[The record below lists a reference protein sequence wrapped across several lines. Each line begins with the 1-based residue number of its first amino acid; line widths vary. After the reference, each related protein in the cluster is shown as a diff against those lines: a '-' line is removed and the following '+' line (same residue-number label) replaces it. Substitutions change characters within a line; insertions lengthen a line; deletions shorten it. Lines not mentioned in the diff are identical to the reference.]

1 MRSLYDGPRS
11 LTRFSRI
18 VLLGWMICG
27 AMFLDSA
34 FTGFDPSPTL
44 AKEKLIE
51 IVVGSLLFIGGS
63 INIASAFGWKKE
75 STTWR
80 LELIGWP
87 MLAGAWG
94 LYSTFVIVRGPWE
107 FLLVIG
113 LSSCFAS
120 VYRFIEVCFSSRRTR
135 RNIDL
140 YGSQFLGD

>member
-1 MRSLYDGPRS
+1 MRRLYDGTRR
-11 LTRFSRI
+11 LTCFSRI
-18 VLLGWMICG
+18 VLAGWLICG
-27 AMFLDSA
+27 VMFLISF
-34 FTGFDPSPTL
+34 FTAFDPSPPL

-51 IVVGSLLFIGGS
+51 FVIGTLLSIGSA
-63 INIASAFGWKKE
+63 INIASALGWKKE

-94 LYSTFVIVRGPWE
+94 IYAAFVIVCGPWE

-120 VYRFIEVCFSSRRTR
+120 IYRFIEVFFSSRRTR
-135 RNIDL
+135 RNVDL
-140 YGSQFLGD
+140 YRSQFLGD

>member
-1 MRSLYDGPRS
+1 MRRLYDGTRR
-11 LTRFSRI
+11 LTCFSQI
-18 VLLGWMICG
+18 VLAGWLICG
-27 AMFLDSA
+27 VLFLVSA

-51 IVVGSLLFIGGS
+51 IVVGSLLFIGS
-63 INIASAFGWKKE
+63 TINIASAFGWKKE

-94 LYSTFVIVRGPWE
+94 LYSAYVILCGPWE
-107 FLLVIG
+107 FLTVIG

-120 VYRFIEVCFSSRRTR
+120 IYRFIEVFYSSRQTR
-135 RNIDL
+135 RNVDL
-140 YGSQFLGD
+140 YRSQFLGD

>member
-1 MRSLYDGPRS
+1 MNSLYNGPRNLS
-11 LTRFSRI
+11 RFSRI

-27 AMFLDSA
+27 AMFLVSA

-51 IVVGSLLFIGGS
+51 IVVGSLLFIGSS

-80 LELIGWP
+80 LEMIGWP

-94 LYSTFVIVRGPWE
+94 LYATFVTLRWSWE

-120 VYRFIEVCFSSRRTR
+120 IYRFCEVFFSSRQTR
-135 RNIDL
+135 HNVDL
-140 YGSQFLGD
+140 YKSQFLGD

>member
-1 MRSLYDGPRS
+1 MRSLYDGTRR

-27 AMFLDSA
+27 AMFLVSA
-34 FTGFDPSPTL
+34 FMGFDPSPTL

-51 IVVGSLLFIGGS
+51 IVVGSLLFIGSS

-80 LELIGWP
+80 LEMIGWP

-94 LYSTFVIVRGPWE
+94 LYSAFVIVSGPWE

-120 VYRFIEVCFSSRRTR
+120 IYRFIEVFCISRRTR
-135 RNIDL
+135 RNVDL
-140 YGSQFLGD
+140 YRSQFLGD

>member
-1 MRSLYDGPRS
+1 MSRLYDGTRR

-18 VLLGWMICG
+18 VLAGWLICG
-27 AMFLDSA
+27 VMFLISF
-34 FTGFDPSPTL
+34 FTAFDPSPTL

-51 IVVGSLLFIGGS
+51 IVVGSLLFIGSS

-94 LYSTFVIVRGPWE
+94 LYSAFVIVRWPWE

-120 VYRFIEVCFSSRRTR
+120 IYRFIEVCFSSRRTR
-135 RNIDL
+135 RNVDL
-140 YGSQFLGD
+140 YRSLFLED

>member
-1 MRSLYDGPRS
+1 MSRLYDGTRR

-27 AMFLDSA
+27 AMFLVSA

-51 IVVGSLLFIGGS
+51 IVVGSLLFIGSS

-80 LELIGWP
+80 LEMIGWP

-94 LYSTFVIVRGPWE
+94 LHAAFVILHGPWE

-113 LSSCFAS
+113 LSSGFAS
-120 VYRFIEVCFSSRRTR
+120 IYRFIEVFLSSRRTR
-135 RNIDL
+135 HNVDL
-140 YGSQFLGD
+140 YRSQFLGE

>member
-1 MRSLYDGPRS
+1 MSSLDDVPKK

-18 VLLGWMICG
+18 LLLGWLICG
-27 AMFLDSA
+27 VL
-34 FTGFDPSPTL
+34 FTLSFFTSFDPSPAL

-51 IVVGSLLFIGGS
+51 IVVGGLLFLGSS

-94 LYSTFVIVRGPWE
+94 LYAAFVIVNGPWE
-107 FLLVIG
+107 FLTVIG

-120 VYRFIEVCFSSRRTR
+120 IYRFIEVCFSSRRTR
-135 RNIDL
+135 RNVDL
-140 YGSQFLGD
+140 YRSQFLGD

>member
-1 MRSLYDGPRS
+1 MSSLYNGPRS

-18 VLLGWMICG
+18 VLLGWLICG
-27 AMFLDSA
+27 AMFLVSA

-51 IVVGSLLFIGGS
+51 IVVGGLLFIGSS

-80 LELIGWP
+80 LEMIGWP

-94 LYSTFVIVRGPWE
+94 LYAAFVILRGPWE

-120 VYRFIEVCFSSRRTR
+120 IYRFCEVFFSSRQTR
-135 RNIDL
+135 HNVDR
-140 YGSQFLGD
+140 YRSQFPGD

>member
-1 MRSLYDGPRS
+1 MNSLYNGPRS
-11 LTRFSRI
+11 LSRFSRI

-27 AMFLDSA
+27 AMFLVSA
-34 FTGFDPSPTL
+34 FTGFDPSPSL
-44 AKEKLIE
+44 SKERLIE
-51 IVVGSLLFIGGS
+51 IVVGSLLFIGSS

-94 LYSTFVIVRGPWE
+94 LYAAFVIVGGPWE

-120 VYRFIEVCFSSRRTR
+120 IYRFIEVCFSSRRTR
-135 RNIDL
+135 RNVDL
-140 YGSQFLGD
+140 YRSQFLGD

>member
-1 MRSLYDGPRS
+1 MSRLYDGMRR

-27 AMFLDSA
+27 VMLLISA
-34 FTGFDPSPTL
+34 FTGFDPSPSL
-44 AKEKLIE
+44 AKEQLIE
-51 IVVGSLLFIGGS
+51 IVAGGLLFLGSS
-63 INIASAFGWKKE
+63 INIASAFEWKKE

-94 LYSTFVIVRGPWE
+94 IYSAYVIVHGPWE

-113 LSSCFAS
+113 LSSGFAS
-120 VYRFIEVCFSSRRTR
+120 VYRFIEVFFSSRRTR
-135 RNIDL
+135 HNVDL
-140 YGSQFLGD
+140 YRSQLLGD

>member
-1 MRSLYDGPRS
+1 MNSLYNGPRS
-11 LTRFSRI
+11 LSRFSRI
-18 VLLGWMICG
+18 VLLGWLICG
-27 AMFLDSA
+27 AMFISSS
-34 FTGFDPSPTL
+34 FTNFDPSPTL

-51 IVVGSLLFIGGS
+51 IVIGSLLFIGSS

-94 LYSTFVIVRGPWE
+94 LYSAFVIVRWPWE

-120 VYRFIEVCFSSRRTR
+120 IYRFIEVVFSSRRTR
-135 RNIDL
+135 RNVDL
-140 YGSQFLGD
+140 YRSQFPGD

>member
-1 MRSLYDGPRS
+1 MNSLYNGPRR

-27 AMFLDSA
+27 ALFLVSA
-34 FTGFDPSPTL
+34 FTGLDPSPTL

-51 IVVGSLLFIGGS
+51 IVVGSLLFIGSS
-63 INIASAFGWKKE
+63 INIASAFRWKKE
-75 STTWR
+75 STSWR

-94 LYSTFVIVRGPWE
+94 LYSAFVIVRWPWE

-120 VYRFIEVCFSSRRTR
+120 IYRFIEVCFSSRRTR
-135 RNIDL
+135 RNVDL
-140 YGSQFLGD
+140 YRSLFLED

>member
-1 MRSLYDGPRS
+1 MNSLYNGPRR

-27 AMFLDSA
+27 AMFLVSA

-51 IVVGSLLFIGGS
+51 IVVGSLLFIGSS
-63 INIASAFGWKKE
+63 INIASAFRWKKE

-80 LELIGWP
+80 LEMIGWP

-94 LYSTFVIVRGPWE
+94 LYSAFVIVRWPWE

-120 VYRFIEVCFSSRRTR
+120 IYRFIEVCFSSRRTR
-135 RNIDL
+135 RNVDL
-140 YGSQFLGD
+140 YRSQFLGD

>member
-1 MRSLYDGPRS
+1 MSRLYDGTRR

-27 AMFLDSA
+27 AMFLVSA

-51 IVVGSLLFIGGS
+51 IVVGSLLFIGSS

-80 LELIGWP
+80 LEMIGWP

-94 LYSTFVIVRGPWE
+94 LYSAFVIVRWPWE
-107 FLLVIG
+107 FMLVIG
-113 LSSCFAS
+113 LSSGFAS
-120 VYRFIEVCFSSRRTR
+120 VYRFIEVFFSSRRTR
-135 RNIDL
+135 RNVDL
-140 YGSQFLGD
+140 YRSQFLGD

>member
-1 MRSLYDGPRS
+1 MSRLYDGTRR

-27 AMFLDSA
+27 AMFLVSA

-51 IVVGSLLFIGGS
+51 IVVGSLLFLGSS

-80 LELIGWP
+80 LEMIGWP

-94 LYSTFVIVRGPWE
+94 LYSAFVIVRWPWE

-113 LSSCFAS
+113 LSSGFAS
-120 VYRFIEVCFSSRRTR
+120 VYRFIEVFFSSRRTR
-135 RNIDL
+135 RNVDL
-140 YGSQFLGD
+140 YRSQFLGD

>member
-1 MRSLYDGPRS
+1 MSSFDDAPKR

-18 VLLGWMICG
+18 LLLGWLICG
-27 AMFLDSA
+27 VLFLVSA

-51 IVVGSLLFIGGS
+51 IVVGSLLFIGS
-63 INIASAFGWKKE
+63 TINIASAFGWKKE

-94 LYSTFVIVRGPWE
+94 LYSAYVILGGPWE
-107 FLLVIG
+107 FLSVMG
-113 LSSCFAS
+113 LSSCSAS
-120 VYRFIEVCFSSRRTR
+120 IYRFIEVFFSSRRTR
-135 RNIDL
+135 RNVDL
-140 YGSQFLGD
+140 YRSQFLGD

>member
-1 MRSLYDGPRS
+1 MNSLYNGPRS

-18 VLLGWMICG
+18 VLLGWLICG
-27 AMFLDSA
+27 AMFLVSA

-51 IVVGSLLFIGGS
+51 IVVGSLLFIGSS
-63 INIASAFGWKKE
+63 INIASGFGWKKE

-80 LELIGWP
+80 LEMIGWP

-94 LYSTFVIVRGPWE
+94 LYSAFVIVAEWE

-113 LSSCFAS
+113 LSSGFAS
-120 VYRFIEVCFSSRRTR
+120 VYRFIEVFFSSRRTR
-135 RNIDL
+135 RNVDL
-140 YGSQFLGD
+140 YRSQILGD

>member
-1 MRSLYDGPRS
+1 MSRLDDVPKR

-18 VLLGWMICG
+18 VLAGWLICG
-27 AMFLDSA
+27 VMFLVSA

-51 IVVGSLLFIGGS
+51 IVVGSLLFIGSS

-80 LELIGWP
+80 LEMIGWP

-94 LYSTFVIVRGPWE
+94 LYSAFVIVRWPWE

-113 LSSCFAS
+113 LSSGFAS
-120 VYRFIEVCFSSRRTR
+120 IYRFIEVFFSSRRTR
-135 RNIDL
+135 RNVDL
-140 YGSQFLGD
+140 YRSQFQGD

>member
-1 MRSLYDGPRS
+1 MNSLYNGPRS
-11 LTRFSRI
+11 LSRFSRI

-27 AMFLDSA
+27 AMFLVSA

-51 IVVGSLLFIGGS
+51 IVVGSLLFLGSS

-80 LELIGWP
+80 LEMIGWP

-94 LYSTFVIVRGPWE
+94 LYSAFVIVGGPWE

-113 LSSCFAS
+113 LSSGFAS
-120 VYRFIEVCFSSRRTR
+120 VYRFIEVFFSSRRTR
-135 RNIDL
+135 RNVDL
-140 YGSQFLGD
+140 YRSQFLGD

>member
-1 MRSLYDGPRS
+1 MRRLYDGTRR

-18 VLLGWMICG
+18 VLAGWLICG
-27 AMFLDSA
+27 VMFLISF
-34 FTGFDPSPTL
+34 FTAFDPSPSL

-51 IVVGSLLFIGGS
+51 FVIGTLLSIGSA
-63 INIASAFGWKKE
+63 INIASALGWKKE

-94 LYSTFVIVRGPWE
+94 LYAAFVIVCGPWE

-113 LSSCFAS
+113 LSSGFAS
-120 VYRFIEVCFSSRRTR
+120 IYRFIEVFFSSRRTR
-135 RNIDL
+135 RNVDQ
-140 YGSQFLGD
+140 YRSQFLGD

>member
-1 MRSLYDGPRS
+1 MSSLYDGTRR

-27 AMFLDSA
+27 AMFLVSA

-51 IVVGSLLFIGGS
+51 IVVGSLLFIGSS

-80 LELIGWP
+80 LEMIGWP

-94 LYSTFVIVRGPWE
+94 LYSAFVILRWPWE

-120 VYRFIEVCFSSRRTR
+120 IYRFIEVFCISRRTR
-135 RNIDL
+135 RNVDL
-140 YGSQFLGD
+140 YLSQFLGD

>member
-1 MRSLYDGPRS
+1 MSSLYDGMRR

-27 AMFLDSA
+27 AMFLISA
-34 FTGFDPSPTL
+34 FTGFDPSPSL
-44 AKEKLIE
+44 AKEQLIE
-51 IVVGSLLFIGGS
+51 IVVGSLLFIGSS

-94 LYSTFVIVRGPWE
+94 LYSAYVIVRWPWE

-113 LSSCFAS
+113 LSSGFAS
-120 VYRFIEVCFSSRRTR
+120 VYRFIEVFFSSRRTR
-135 RNIDL
+135 RNVDL
-140 YGSQFLGD
+140 YQSQLLGD